1 MTASAQRAVPVDA
14 NPVVARHVDS
24 FLRQGILEFGQ
35 VLDATACDRLLARVR
50 ERRAFGPHLFLSE
63 SEFLANPQYKGVNPM
78 PGRNLLEAFGSADAF
93 VERHST
99 ISAVLRELLGDGY
112 ALLDKKLVC
121 GVPESWL
128 PDWLVRRIKGNPV
141 NNLGAYVRPEYRD
154 ITYFYGID
162 FHQDIIDWKDR
173 HADFVTLYIYVHPV
187 TALDAPL
194 YVMPGSHRLGAT
206 IFPHK
211 LERVA
216 GTDRWRYDDE
226 RGRSVECAQ
235 KMLIGGT
242 GYAALW
248 HSAILHGTQPDRADR
263 ERLSLRY
270 LIAKAPR
277 AAPAAIDRLN
287 ATIEGPLSLS
297 ETRKDLDAGGAAR
310 IRRNAINAALVAE

>member
-1 MTASAQRAVPVDA
+1 MTGLARAASIDGDPA
-14 NPVVARHVDS
+14 VARYVEK
-24 FLRQGILEFGQ
+24 FLRHGLTEFGP
-35 VLDATACDRLLARVR
+35 VFDPAACERLLAMVR
-50 ERRAFGPHLFLSE
+50 DRRAFGPHLFLSE
-63 SEFLANPQYKGVNPM
+63 AEFLADPQYKGVNPM
-78 PGRNLLEAFGSADAF
+78 PGRNLLEALGSADAF
-93 VERHST
+93 VEANPT
-99 ISAVLRELLGDGY
+99 ISATLRELLGDGY
-112 ALLDKKLVC
+112 VLLDKKLVC

-128 PDWLVRRIKGNPV
+128 PDWLVRRIEGNPV

-211 LERVA
+211 LERIA
-216 GTDRWRYDDE
+216 GTDLWRYHDE
-226 RGRSVECAQ
+226 RGRSVECKQ
-235 KMLIGGT
+235 TMLVGGA
-242 GYAALW
+242 GFAALW

-270 LIAKAPR
+270 LIAKLPG

-287 ATIEGPLSLS
+287 ATIEGSLSLS
-297 ETRKDLDAGGAAR
+297 ETRQDLDAGGAAR
-310 IRRNAINAALVAE
+310 IRQNTINSALAAG